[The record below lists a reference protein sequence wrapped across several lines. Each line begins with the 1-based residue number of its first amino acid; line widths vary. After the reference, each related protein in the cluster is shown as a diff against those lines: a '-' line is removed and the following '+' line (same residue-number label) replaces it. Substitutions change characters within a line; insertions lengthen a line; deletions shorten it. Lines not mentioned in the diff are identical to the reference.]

1 MFPGLDLRHEP
12 PERRR
17 RIVARGLK
25 DTLQFAGGID
35 GDTTTGEHAG
45 AALQRLAADRRRAK
59 LRQAALELAAVGSVG
74 THEVR

>member
-1 MFPGLDLRHEP
+1 MLPGFDLGHEP

-25 DTLQFAGGID
+25 DPLQLAGGID

-45 AALQRLAADRRRAK
+45 AALQRLAADRRRAE
-59 LRQAALELAAVGSVG
+59 LR
-74 THEVR
+74 